1 MHRPLTKRGRM
12 KTREVF
18 VSGVLAGAAMSVVMA
33 FARMLG
39 LPVRI
44 ELILGTLFVDPG
56 PAAWLIGL
64 VAFLVG
70 SGLIALLYGV
80 GFEYVAHRAGTKT
93 GIALSLI
100 HIVVGGAFLGALPA
114 IHPRVT
120 EMLQAPGPYLA
131 NLGIIGILA
140 FVALH
145 LMYGALVGG
154 LYGDTVHA
162 PRGRVYA

>member
-1 MHRPLTKRGRM
+1 MA
-12 KTREVF
+12 
-18 VSGVLAGAAMSVVMA
+18 GVLAGAAMSIAMA

-44 ELILGTLFVDPG
+44 ELLLGTFFADPG
-56 PAAWLIGL
+56 PAAWFLGL

-70 SGLIALLYGV
+70 CGLIALLYGV
-80 GFEYVAHRAGTKT
+80 GFEYVAHRGGTKT
-93 GIALSLI
+93 GVALSLI
-100 HIVVGGAFLGALPA
+100 HIVIGGAFLGALPA

-120 EMLQAPGPYLA
+120 EMLSAPGPYLA
-131 NLGIIGILA
+131 NLGILGILA

-162 PRGRVYA
+162 PRERAYAR

>member
-1 MHRPLTKRGRM
+1 MQRSLGKRGRM

-39 LPVRI
+39 LPVRM

-56 PAAWLIGL
+56 PVAWFIGL

-93 GIALSLI
+93 GVALSLI
-100 HIVVGGAFLGALPA
+100 HIVL
-114 IHPRVT
+114 
-120 EMLQAPGPYLA
+120 
-131 NLGIIGILA
+131 
-140 FVALH
+140 
-145 LMYGALVGG
+145 
-154 LYGDTVHA
+154 
-162 PRGRVYA
+162 